1 MAPNAITLLVSFSL
15 ILLRHSSIKSSYTV
29 SSYTPAE
36 SVVRVLAMNANTVLA
51 VHRDYQ

>member
-1 MAPNAITLLVSFSL
+1 MAPNAITLLVSFSF

-36 SVVRVLAMNANTVLA
+36 SVEHTSAMNANTVP
-51 VHRDYQ
+51 RCS